1 MLKHTHKLRLI
12 LVNILKTLLLL
23 AAATLLSLLLSN
35 INDDN
40 NPFAVPVF
48 ILTVALI
55 ARATTGYVYG
65 IVASLVSVMCV
76 NYMFT
81 YPFFEFDMSIA
92 GYPLTFAAMLVVSV
106 IISTLTT
113 QIKQQERLRYAME
126 AEKTRADLLRSV
138 SHDLRTPLTSIVGSC
153 SILLDS
159 PQLDRADQRELLLG
173 ISKDAHWLIRVTEN
187 ILSLTKLSTPNVQ
200 LRKESEVIEEIVGSA
215 IVKFRKNHP
224 SISVTVDRPEIIL
237 LCPMDATLI
246 EQVLVNLFEN
256 VAIHAENAD
265 RITVRIEKKSDRAII
280 AVEDNGAGFSRDQLN
295 APFDGHCTPKNA
307 VSDNHR
313 NMGIGLSLCRSIV
326 RAHGGDISIGNLAG
340 GGASVRFWLPCEEED
355 DDYVE

>member
-1 MLKHTHKLRLI
+1 MEKRKI
-12 LVNILKTLLLL
+12 LLHDALCTLLLL
-23 AAATLLSLLLSN
+23 GGAVAVCSVLSRVH
-35 INDDN
+35 DDN
-40 NPFAVPVF
+40 NPFAVPIF
-48 ILTVALI
+48 ILAVALI
-55 ARATTGYVYG
+55 ARLTTGYVYSILATVCG
-65 IVASLVSVMCV
+65 VVCV
-76 NYMFT
+76 NYLFT
-81 YPFFEFDMSIA
+81 YPFGEFDMTLS
-92 GYPLTFAAMLVVSV
+92 GYPLTFTVMLVVSI

-113 QIKQQERLRYAME
+113 QIKRQERLRYAME

-187 ILSLTKLSTPNVQ
+187 ILSLTKFSTSNVQ

-224 SISVTVDRPEIIL
+224 SISVRVDRPEHIL

-256 VAIHAENAD
+256 VAIHAENSD
-265 RITVRIEKKSDRAII
+265 RITVRIERKSDRAVI
-280 AVEDNGAGFSRDQLN
+280 AVEDNGAGFSNDQLS

-313 NMGIGLSLCRSIV
+313 NMGIGLSVCRSIV

-355 DDYVE
+355 YDE

>member
-1 MLKHTHKLRLI
+1 MLKHTHKLRPI

-23 AAATLLSLLLSN
+23 AAATLLSLILSN

-159 PQLDRADQRELLLG
+159 PQLDQADRQELLRG

-187 ILSLTKLSTPNVQ
+187 ILSLTKFSTPNVQ
-200 LRKESEVIEEIVGSA
+200 LHKESEVIEEIVGSA

-224 SISVTVDRPEIIL
+224 DVSVSVDRPEHIL

>member
-1 MLKHTHKLRLI
+1 MLKHTHKIKPI
-12 LVNILKTLLLL
+12 LLDILKTLLLL
-23 AAATLLSLLLSN
+23 SAAVVVSLFLSN
-35 INDDN
+35 LHDDN

-55 ARATTGYVYG
+55 ARVTNGYAYG
-65 IVASLVSVMCV
+65 IAASLVSVLCV

-159 PQLDRADQRELLLG
+159 PQLDRADQQELLRG
-173 ISKDAHWLIRVTEN
+173 INKDAHWLIRVTEN
-187 ILSLTKLSTPNVQ
+187 ILSLTKFSTSNVQ

-224 SISVTVDRPEIIL
+224 SISVSVDRPEHIL
-237 LCPMDATLI
+237 LCRMDATLI
-246 EQVLVNLFEN
+246 EQVLINLFEN
-256 VAIHAENAD
+256 VPIHAENAD
-265 RITVRIEKKSDRAII
+265 RITVHIEKKSDRAVIT
-280 AVEDNGAGFSRDQLN
+280 VEDNGAGFSSDQLS
-295 APFDGHCTPKNA
+295 APFDGHYTPKNA

-313 NMGIGLSLCRSIV
+313 NMGIGLSVCRSIV
-326 RAHGGDISIGNLAG
+326 RAHGGDISIGNLTG
-340 GGASVRFWLPCEEED
+340 GGASVRFWLPREEEED
-355 DDYVE
+355 DYVE

>member
-1 MLKHTHKLRLI
+1 ML
-12 LVNILKTLLLL
+12 
-23 AAATLLSLLLSN
+23 A
-35 INDDN
+35 
-40 NPFAVPVF
+40 
-48 ILTVALI
+48 
-55 ARATTGYVYG
+55 
-65 IVASLVSVMCV
+65 
-76 NYMFT
+76 
-81 YPFFEFDMSIA
+81 
-92 GYPLTFAAMLVVSV
+92 VSV

-113 QIKQQERLRYAME
+113 QIKRQERLRYAME

-159 PQLDRADQRELLLG
+159 PQLDHADQQELLRG

-187 ILSLTKLSTPNVQ
+187 ILSLTKFSTANVQ

-224 SISVTVDRPEIIL
+224 AISVSVDRPEHIL

-265 RITVRIEKKSDRAII
+265 RITVRIEKKSDRAVI
-280 AVEDNGAGFSRDQLN
+280 AVEDNGAGFSSDQLN
-295 APFDGHCTPKNA
+295 APFDGHCTPQNA

-313 NMGIGLSLCRSIV
+313 NMGIGLSVCRSIV
-326 RAHGGDISIGNLAG
+326 RAHGGDISIGNLSG
-340 GGASVRFWLPCEEED
+340 GGASVRFWLPCEED

>member
-23 AAATLLSLLLSN
+23 AAATLLSLILSN

-65 IVASLVSVMCV
+65 IAASLVSVMCV

-159 PQLDRADQRELLLG
+159 PQLDQADRQELLRG

-187 ILSLTKLSTPNVQ
+187 ILSLTKFSTPNVQ
-200 LRKESEVIEEIVGSA
+200 LHKESEVIEEIVGSA

-224 SISVTVDRPEIIL
+224 DVSVTVDRPEHIL

-313 NMGIGLSLCRSIV
+313 NMGIGLSVCRSIV
-326 RAHGGDISIGNLAG
+326 RAHGGDISIGNLSG
-340 GGASVRFWLPCEEED
+340 GGASVRFWLPCEE
-355 DDYVE
+355 DDYAE

>member
-159 PQLDRADQRELLLG
+159 PQLDQADRQELLRG

-187 ILSLTKLSTPNVQ
+187 ILSLTKFSTPNVQ

-224 SISVTVDRPEIIL
+224 DVSVSVDRPESIL

-265 RITVRIEKKSDRAII
+265 RITVRIEKKRDRAII

-313 NMGIGLSLCRSIV
+313 NMGIGLSVCRSIV

-340 GGASVRFWLPCEEED
+340 GGASVRFWLPCDEED

>member
-1 MLKHTHKLRLI
+1 MLKHTHKLKPILI
-12 LVNILKTLLLL
+12 DLAKTLLLFS
-23 AAATLLSLLLSN
+23 AAVGLSLVLSN
-35 INDDN
+35 VNNDN

-48 ILTVALI
+48 ILAVALI
-55 ARATTGYVYG
+55 ARVTNGYVYG
-65 IVASLVSVMCV
+65 IATSLLSVFCV

-92 GYPLTFAAMLVVSV
+92 GYPLTFAAMLAVSV

-113 QIKQQERLRYAME
+113 QIKRQERLRYAME

-153 SILLDS
+153 SILLDT
-159 PQLDRADQRELLLG
+159 PQLSRADQEELLNG

-187 ILSLTKLSTPNVQ
+187 ILSLTKFSTANVQ
-200 LRKESEVIEEIVGSA
+200 IRKESEVIEEIVGSA

-224 SISVTVDRPEIIL
+224 SISVSVDRPEHIL
-237 LCPMDATLI
+237 LCAMDATLI
-246 EQVLVNLFEN
+246 EQVLINLFEN

-280 AVEDNGAGFSRDQLN
+280 SVEDNGLGFSADQLN

-313 NMGIGLSLCRSIV
+313 NMGIGLSVCRSIV
-326 RAHGGDISIGNLAG
+326 RAHGGDISIGNLSG
-340 GGASVRFWLPCEEED
+340 GGACVRFWLPCEE
-355 DDYVE
+355 DDYDE